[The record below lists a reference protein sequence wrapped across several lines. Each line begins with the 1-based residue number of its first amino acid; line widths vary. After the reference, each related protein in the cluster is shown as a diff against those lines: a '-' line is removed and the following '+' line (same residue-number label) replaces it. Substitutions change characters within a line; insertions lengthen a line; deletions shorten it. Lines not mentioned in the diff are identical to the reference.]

1 MHEQV
6 IAKSIIQEAM
16 KHGKV
21 RGIEVEVGELA
32 HIPAHE
38 LKDALFL
45 TGWTLE
51 IKEMPSIVGCDCDY
65 YGRPNVIEKGH
76 DSTVFECPK
85 CKAKFPRIIAGDQI
99 ILVGVDVE
107 E

>member
-6 IAKSIIQEAM
+6 IAKSIIKEAQ

-21 RGIEVEVGELA
+21 VGIEVEVGELA

-38 LKDALFL
+38 LKDALAL
-45 TGWTLE
+45 TGWKLN
-51 IKEMPSIVGCDCDY
+51 IKEMPSVIGCECEF
-65 YGRPNVIEKGH
+65 YGRPNIIEKGH
-76 DSTVFECPK
+76 DSTIFECPR
-85 CKAKFPRIIAGDQI
+85 CKAKLPRIVAGDQI
-99 ILVGVDVE
+99 VLVGVDIE